1 MNMYPSDINEWPQ
14 HMLTGP
20 TKNICDAITEHNLW
34 TWMKNESPPEG
45 EGYCFWGHSNLKLI
59 ENDKEVRRDGH
70 SGCSWGCSWGCSM
83 RGAEMI
89 AKNGF
94 EAYQETCNKN
104 NCPN

>member
-1 MNMYPSDINEWPQ
+1 
-14 HMLTGP
+14 
-20 TKNICDAITEHNLW
+20 
-34 TWMKNESPPEG
+34 MKNESPSEG
-45 EGYCFWGHSNLKLI
+45 EGYCYWEHTNLKLI

-94 EAYQETCNKN
+94 EAYRETCNKN